1 MVSKV
6 VPELHVDAVQLVI
19 FNPSELNEVV
29 EGVLETLL
37 EVVCEVIL
45 HAIEDLFDFLKV
57 VFKELSDEES
67 CLSAE
72 NFEEGKLFLV
82 DVSMFMV
89 KVGSFC
95 SFL

>member
-72 NFEEGKLFLV
+72 NFEKGKLFLV